1 MDWAI
6 VRRSMMIKNS
16 FDQGP
21 EGWCSYDY
29 HWSIVAKGRNIF
41 ILTTWESSG
50 GVNNSGYV
58 WCDETRW
65 SADTPESP
73 VSLLPFI
80 FYTHW
85 VGLKP
90 LDLREAR
97 VSLYL
102 RGDGLQLHGSKCYFW
117 VLSRHCRW
125 HFTSHPLSISEGVW
139 AGKPNVL
146 TLRNDESLWHCSWS
160 LDPAN
165 PQALKD
171 VLADARS
178 YGISLVGFGQ
188 EPRGKFSMDEFEIR
202 LASER

>member
-1 MDWAI
+1 
-6 VRRSMMIKNS
+6 MIKNS

-41 ILTTWESSG
+41 ILTTWEPSG
-50 GVNNSGYV
+50 GVNNSGYI

-80 FYTHW
+80 FYAHW
-85 VGLKP
+85 MGLKP

-102 RGDGLQLHGSKCYFW
+102 RGDGLQLHGATCYFW

-125 HFTSHPLSISEGVW
+125 HFTSQPLAISEGAW
-139 AGKPNVL
+139 ASKPNVL
-146 TLRNDESLWHCSWS
+146 TLRNEESLWHRSWS
-160 LDPAN
+160 LDPAK
-165 PQALKD
+165 PTALND
-171 VLADARS
+171 VLADVRS

-202 LASER
+202 RAGELSQ

>member
-1 MDWAI
+1 
-6 VRRSMMIKNS
+6 MIRNS
-16 FDQGP
+16 FDRGP

-80 FYTHW
+80 TYLNWT
-85 VGLKP
+85 GLGP

-97 VSLYL
+97 VSVYL
-102 RGDGLQLHGSKCYFW
+102 RGDNLQLHGARCYFW
-117 VLSRHCRW
+117 VVGPGGRW
-125 HFTSHPLSISEGVW
+125 HLTSQPLAISDGRW
-139 AGKPNVL
+139 ADQPNRF
-146 TLRNDESLWHCSWS
+146 TLRNDESLWHRSWS
-160 LDPAN
+160 SDPAE
-165 PQALKD
+165 PPALD
-171 VLADARS
+171 GLLGGACS

-188 EPRGKFSMDEFEIR
+188 EPRGKFCMDEFEIA
-202 LASER
+202 LAGE